1 MYDIISRVPLR
12 VFLPVI
18 RFYYEIKMK
27 KISRSKQ
34 EEDKILKKL

>member
-1 MYDIISRVPLR
+1 MYSSHVLMD
-12 VFLPVI
+12 LPII